1 MKSFLFFKRIPIFVG
16 FSWYH
21 KIMKGIHNIK
31 RSYEL
36 RKFQHYKFKYQETSH
51 YPQTSHDS
59 ISTKI
64 DIHEIN
70 TTLVFLAL

>member
-1 MKSFLFFKRIPIFVG
+1 
-16 FSWYH
+16 
-21 KIMKGIHNIK
+21 MKGIHNIK

-70 TTLVFLAL
+70 KTKVFLFWHYKITIENCCISC

>member
-1 MKSFLFFKRIPIFVG
+1 
-16 FSWYH
+16 
-21 KIMKGIHNIK
+21 MKGIHNIK

-70 TTLVFLAL
+70 KTKVDFFGIIKLLLKIVVSHVELVFLT